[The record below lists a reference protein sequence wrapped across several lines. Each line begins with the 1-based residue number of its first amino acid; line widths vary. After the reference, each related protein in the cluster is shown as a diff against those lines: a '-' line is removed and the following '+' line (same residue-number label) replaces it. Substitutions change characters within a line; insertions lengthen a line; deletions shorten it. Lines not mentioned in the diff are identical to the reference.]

1 MSPVGDQRRICKHFY
16 NRLQNFCLNSY
27 LFAKIIRLF
36 LLNNDNY
43 DDGPIYCEQ
52 HSCNRH

>member
-1 MSPVGDQRRICKHFY
+1 VSPVGDQRRICKHFY